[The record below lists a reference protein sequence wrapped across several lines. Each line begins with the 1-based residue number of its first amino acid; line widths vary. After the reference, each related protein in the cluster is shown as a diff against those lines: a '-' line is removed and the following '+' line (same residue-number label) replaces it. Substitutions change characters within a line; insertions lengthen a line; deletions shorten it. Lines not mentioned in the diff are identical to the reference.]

1 MSFHDDF
8 HVLTGQSPFPW
19 QERLYTE
26 WFSLGKIPQACTLPT
41 GLGKTS
47 IIPIWL
53 IALARSPGTMPT
65 RLVYV
70 VNRRTVVDQTTDE
83 VLGIVKR
90 LASEPGRELAELLN
104 KLRAIP
110 APKGTEKQQSP
121 LAVSTLRGQSADN
134 REWSFDPCRA
144 AVICGTVDMIG
155 SRLLFSGYGIGFKS
169 KPLHAGFL
177 GQDVLLV
184 HDEAHLEPAFQRLV
198 TSIEREQR
206 ENECEE
212 DLDWPELQVMELTA
226 TARDGGESAVS
237 DAENSP
243 FALNDKDYQNETVQ
257 KRIHAAKVVKLHPVA
272 DENKE
277 LAARLLELALQ
288 HRDSG
293 LAILVFART
302 VTDVNKVVSALKKTV
317 GEDRVQQ
324 LTGTMRGW
332 ERDLLA
338 KSDPIFA
345 RFLPES
351 NRSDS
356 VTPTSIEDVED
367 FPAVVVESNRSD
379 SVTPTSGT
387 VYLVA
392 TSAGEVGVNISADHL
407 CCDLSTFES
416 MAQRFGRVN
425 RFGTCICET
434 RIDIVHPLKFAKDD
448 KVSEIDKRRQLTL
461 TLMHA
466 LNGEGSPMA
475 LGQLDPQQRAA
486 AFAPE
491 PTYLPTT
498 DILFDAWSLTT
509 IKGKLPGRPPVEPY
523 LHGLSDW
530 EPPQTHVAWRE
541 EVCCITGELLQVY
554 PPAELLEDYPLK
566 PHELL
571 GDQSKRIFDELKGL
585 ARLHPDEPV
594 WLVDDAGEVVVLT
607 MGKLVDDKLGEE
619 RIRSQTV
626 LLSPVV
632 GGLSKGLLSGTAAA
646 PQRKVV
652 ATTNNDAMDAAGDV
666 PKERTTAEQ
675 ERLDVA
681 DELWHQPAST
691 GPEAPEPL
699 QLRVRKLST
708 DPKCSVSGM
717 RRIRPAIRLQDDSED
732 DDSECEYWHWFERPA
747 GADGDGSM
755 STANKAAVTW
765 EHHTRDVTE
774 NANLIVKKLDLPKDL
789 QAAIVLAARFHDMG
803 KRRELWQRSIG
814 NPEPTKWLAKSG
826 AETTLPGIRTDYRH
840 EFGSLLDVV
849 YPSRQDEGEYRQ
861 AYEEFRNLDDSMRDV
876 VLHLIAVHHGRGR
889 PHFEVPFDPDRPQVE
904 ADDIASEVPRRYAR
918 LQRQYGRWGL
928 AYLESL
934 LRAAD
939 AAASADPSDATTPTE
954 EARS

>member
-8 HVLTGQSPFPW
+8 ELLTGKSPFPW
-19 QERLYTE
+19 QERLYAG
-26 WFSLGKIPQACTLPT
+26 WFSQGNIPKSCTLPT

-53 IALARSPGTMPT
+53 IALARSPGTMPR

-83 VLGIVKR
+83 VQRIVQT
-90 LASEPGRELAELLN
+90 LATEPGRELAELLN
-104 KLRAIP
+104 NLRAIP
-110 APKGTEKQQSP
+110 APPETDRQQSP
-121 LAVSTLRGQSADN
+121 LAVSTLRGQYADN
-134 REWSFDPCRA
+134 REWSFDPCRP

-155 SRLLFSGYGIGFKS
+155 SRLLFGGYGIGFKS

-184 HDEAHLEPAFQRLV
+184 HDEAHLEPAFQKLV
-198 TSIEREQR
+198 TRIEKEQR
-206 ENECEE
+206 EFEKIQ
-212 DLDWPELQVMELTA
+212 DLGWPELQVMELTA
-226 TARDGGESAVS
+226 TTRSGGDSTDPIANEP
-237 DAENSP
+237 P
-243 FALNDKDYQNETVQ
+243 FKLDDKDFENQIVQ
-257 KRIHAAKVVKLHPVA
+257 QRFRAAKAITLHAVA
-272 DENKE
+272 DEKKE
-277 LAARLLELALQ
+277 LAAKLMSLALQ
-288 HRDSG
+288 HQDSG
-293 LAILVFART
+293 LAILVFVRT
-302 VTDVNKVVSALKKTV
+302 VNDVNKVVSALRKSV
-317 GEDRVQQ
+317 GNDKVQQ

-332 ERDLLA
+332 ERDQLA

-345 RFLPES
+345 RFLPEP
-351 NRSDS
+351 NRS
-356 VTPTSIEDVED
+356 VAAT
-367 FPAVVVESNRSD
+367 
-379 SVTPTSGT
+379 GT

-425 RFGTCICET
+425 RFGERADT
-434 RIDIVHPLKFAKDD
+434 RIDILHPSTFGKED
-448 KVSEIDKRRQLTL
+448 KVSDVDKRRQLTL
-461 TLMHA
+461 NLMRA
-466 LNGEGSPMA
+466 LNGNGSPAA
-475 LGQLDPQQRAA
+475 LGQLDPQQRTA

-491 PTYLPTT
+491 PTILPTT

-530 EPPQTHVAWRE
+530 EPPQTRVAWRQEVALIIGDLKE
-541 EVCCITGELLQVY
+541 EY

-571 GDQSKRIFDELKGL
+571 SDQSKRIFEELSTL
-585 ARLHPDEPV
+585 AKFHPDEPV

-607 MGKLVDDKLGEE
+607 MRELVNDKLGEE

-626 LLSPVV
+626 LLSPTV
-632 GGLSKGLLSGTAAA
+632 GGLSGGLLSGAAA
-646 PQRKVV
+646 AAKRTVV
-652 ATTNNDAMDAAGDV
+652 ATTPDDATDAVEDL
-666 PKERTTAEQ
+666 PKDAKSAEP
-675 ERLDVA
+675 ESLDVA
-681 DELWHQPAST
+681 DKLWHQPTST
-691 GPEAPEPL
+691 SPEAPERV

-708 DPKCSVSGM
+708 DPKCTVKCM
-717 RRIRPAIRLQDDSED
+717 RRIRPAICLQDDPD
-732 DDSECEYWHWFERPA
+732 DDAVECEYWHWFERPV

-765 EHHTRDVTE
+765 EHHTRDVTS
-774 NANLIVKKLDLPKDL
+774 NAELIVKKLDLPKDL
-789 QAAIVLAARFHDMG
+789 QAAIILAARFHDLG
-803 KRRELWQRSIG
+803 KRRILWQRSIG
-814 NPEPTKWLAKSG
+814 NPQPTEWLAKSG

-840 EFGSLLDVV
+840 EFGSLLDVFN
-849 YPSRQDEGEYRQ
+849 PSKQDKAEYRQ
-861 AYEEFRNLDDSMRDV
+861 AYEDFGKLSDGMQDV

-904 ADDIASEVPRRYAR
+904 ADEMASEVPRRFAR

-939 AAASADPSDATTPTE
+939 AAASAKPSVESQATE
-954 EARS
+954 ESRS